1 MNNVLISLSGNCSTS
16 YELKEL
22 NFDEIIG
29 VDNGTAHLFDRSLI
43 PSKVLGDLDSIT
55 PDLLEKVE
63 NMNVDLISYEP
74 NKDKTDFEL
83 SLDSI
88 NEPEE
93 KNIFIIGGEEG
104 EIDHLFSIFS
114 LVINYEFATNVTWL
128 YMDKTIVFKNN
139 MSIFLNEGTKFSVV
153 PITNLNKLT
162 ISGAKW
168 NLNEENI
175 EAGSSKTLRNE
186 SVENQI
192 MISCNEGLFSV
203 IY

>member
-1 MNNVLISLSGNCSTS
+1 M
-16 YELKEL
+16 
-22 NFDEIIG
+22 
-29 VDNGTAHLFDRSLI
+29 FDRSLI
-43 PSKVLGDLDSIT
+43 PSKVLGDFDSIT
-55 PDLLEKVE
+55 PDLLKKVE
-63 NMNVDLISYEP
+63 KRNIDLISYEP

-83 SLDSI
+83 SFDSI
-88 NEPEE
+88 NEPKD

-114 LVINYEFATNVTWL
+114 LVINYEFVTNVTWL

-168 NLNEENI
+168 NLNEENV

-186 SVENQI
+186 SVETQI

>member
-1 MNNVLISLSGNCSTS
+1 MENVLISLSGNCSTS

-22 NFDEIIG
+22 TFDEIIG

-43 PSKVLGDLDSIT
+43 PSKVLGDFDSIT

-63 NMNVDLISYEP
+63 NMDIDLISYES

-114 LVINYEFATNVTWL
+114 LIINYEFSTNITWL
-128 YMDKTIVFKNN
+128 YMDKTIVFRNDV
-139 MSIFLNEGTKFSVV
+139 SIFLNKGKKFSIV
-153 PITNLNKLT
+153 PLTSLKSLT

-168 NLNEENI
+168 NLDKEDV

-186 SVENQI
+186 SVDNQI
-192 MISCNEGLFSV
+192 MISCSEGLFSV

>member
-22 NFDEIIG
+22 TFDEIIG

-43 PSKVLGDLDSIT
+43 PSKVLGGFDSIT

>member
-1 MNNVLISLSGNCSTS
+1 MENVLISLSGNCSTS
-16 YELKEL
+16 YDLNELT
-22 NFDEIIG
+22 FDEIIG

-55 PDLLEKVE
+55 PVLLEKVE
-63 NMNVDLISYEP
+63 NLNIELIRYEP
-74 NKDKTDFEL
+74 DKDKTDFEL
-83 SLDSI
+83 SLESI
-88 NEPEE
+88 SNPEE
-93 KNIFIIGGEEG
+93 KIIYLIGGEEG

-114 LVINYEFATNVTWL
+114 LIINYEFSTNITWL
-128 YMDKTIVFKNN
+128 YMDKTIVFRNDV
-139 MSIFLNEGTKFSVV
+139 SIFLNKGIKFSVV
-153 PITNLNKLT
+153 PITNLKNLT

-192 MISCNEGLFSV
+192 VISCNEGLFSV

>member
-1 MNNVLISLSGNCSTS
+1 MENVLISLSCNCSTS
-16 YELKEL
+16 YDLNELT
-22 NFDEIIG
+22 FDEIIG
-29 VDNGTAHLFDRSLI
+29 VDNGTAHLFERSLI

-55 PDLLEKVE
+55 PVLLEKVE
-63 NMNVDLISYEP
+63 NLNIELIRYEP
-74 NKDKTDFEL
+74 DKDKTDFEL

-88 NEPEE
+88 RNPEE
-93 KNIFIIGGEEG
+93 KNIYIVGGEEG

-114 LVINYEFATNVTWL
+114 LIINYEFSTNITWL
-128 YMDKTIVFKNN
+128 YMDKTIVFRNDV
-139 MSIFLNEGTKFSVV
+139 SIFLNKGTKFSVV
-153 PITNLNKLT
+153 PITNLKKLT

-186 SVENQI
+186 SIENQI

>member
-1 MNNVLISLSGNCSTS
+1 MNYSFEYIDIILLAMIAGFIFLRLRGILGKRTGFEGKAPGQFQGVL
-16 YELKEL
+16 K
-22 NFDEIIG
+22 
-29 VDNGTAHLFDRSLI
+29 
-43 PSKVLGDLDSIT
+43 
-55 PDLLEKVE
+55 KVE
-63 NMNVDLISYEP
+63 KMNIDLISYEP

>member
-1 MNNVLISLSGNCSTS
+1 MKNILISLSGNCSTG
-16 YELKEL
+16 YNLKDL
-22 NFDEIIG
+22 KFDEIIG
-29 VDNGTAHLFDRSLI
+29 VDNGTAHLFDRSLT

-55 PDLLEKVE
+55 SVLLEKVE
-63 NMNVDLISYEP
+63 NMNIDLIQYET

-88 NEPEE
+88 KEPNE

-114 LVINYEFATNVTWL
+114 LIINYEFATNVTWL
-128 YMDKTIVFKNN
+128 YKDKTIIFRNYA
-139 MSIFLNEGTKFSVV
+139 SIFLNEGTKFSIV
-153 PITNLNKLT
+153 PITNLKSFT

-168 NLNEENI
+168 NLDKENI

-186 SVENQI
+186 SSDSQI
-192 MISCNEGLFSV
+192 MISCSEGLFSV

>member
-1 MNNVLISLSGNCSTS
+1 MKNVLISLSGNCSTS
-16 YELKEL
+16 YDLNELT
-22 NFDEIIG
+22 FDEIIG

-43 PSKVLGDLDSIT
+43 PSKVLGDLDSIA
-55 PDLLEKVE
+55 PVLLEKVE
-63 NMNVDLISYEP
+63 NLNIDLIRYEP
-74 NKDKTDFEL
+74 DKDKTDFEL

-114 LVINYEFATNVTWL
+114 LVVNYEFATNVTWL
-128 YMDKTIVFKNN
+128 YMDKTIVFRNDV
-139 MSIFLNEGTKFSVV
+139 SIFLNKGIKFSVV
-153 PITNLNKLT
+153 PITNLKNLT

-175 EAGSSKTLRNE
+175 VAGSSKTLRNE

-192 MISCNEGLFSV
+192 MISCNEGLFSL

>member
-1 MNNVLISLSGNCSTS
+1 MENVLISLSGNCSTS
-16 YELKEL
+16 YDLNELT
-22 NFDEIIG
+22 FDEIIG
-29 VDNGTAHLFDRSLI
+29 VDNGTAHLFERSLI

-55 PDLLEKVE
+55 PVLLEKVE
-63 NMNVDLISYEP
+63 NLNIELIRYEP
-74 NKDKTDFEL
+74 DKDKTDFEL

-88 NEPEE
+88 SNPEE
-93 KNIFIIGGEEG
+93 KNIYIVGGEEG

-139 MSIFLNEGTKFSVV
+139 VSIFLNEGTKFSVV
-153 PITNLNKLT
+153 PISNLKKLT

-168 NLNEENI
+168 NLNEENV

>member
-22 NFDEIIG
+22 TFDEIIG

-43 PSKVLGDLDSIT
+43 PSKVLGDFDSIT
-55 PDLLEKVE
+55 PDLLKKVE
-63 NMNVDLISYEP
+63 NMNIDLISYEP

-128 YMDKTIVFKNN
+128 YMDKTIVFRNDV
-139 MSIFLNEGTKFSVV
+139 SIFLDKEVKFSIV
-153 PITNLNKLT
+153 PLTNLKSLT

-168 NLNEENI
+168 NVDKEDV

-186 SVENQI
+186 SADNQI
-192 MISCNEGLFSV
+192 SISCSKGLFSV

>member
-1 MNNVLISLSGNCSTS
+1 MKNVLISLSGNCSTS

-22 NFDEIIG
+22 TFDEIIG

-43 PSKVLGDLDSIT
+43 PSKVLGDFDSIT
-55 PDLLEKVE
+55 PDLLKKVE
-63 NMNVDLISYEP
+63 NMNIDLISYEP

-83 SLDSI
+83 SLDII
-88 NEPEE
+88 NEPEN

-114 LVINYEFATNVTWL
+114 LVINYEFVTNVTWL
-128 YMDKTIVFKNN
+128 YMDKTIVFRNEV
-139 MSIFLNEGTKFSVV
+139 SIFLNKEAKFSIV
-153 PITNLNKLT
+153 PLTNLKSLT

-168 NLNEENI
+168 NVDKEDV

-186 SVENQI
+186 SVDNQI
-192 MISCNEGLFSV
+192 SISCSKGLFSV

>member
-1 MNNVLISLSGNCSTS
+1 MKNVLISLSGNCSTS
-16 YELKEL
+16 YDLNELT
-22 NFDEIIG
+22 FDEIIG

-55 PDLLEKVE
+55 PVLLEKVE
-63 NMNVDLISYEP
+63 NMNIDLISYEP

-88 NEPEE
+88 NEPED

>member
-22 NFDEIIG
+22 TFDEIIG

>member
-22 NFDEIIG
+22 TFDEIIG

-74 NKDKTDFEL
+74 NKDKTEVEL

-93 KNIFIIGGEEG
+93 NNIFIIGGEEG

-114 LVINYEFATNVTWL
+114 LVVNYEFATNVTWL
-128 YMDKTIVFKNN
+128 YMDKTIVFRNDV
-139 MSIFLNEGTKFSVV
+139 SIFLNKGSKFSIV
-153 PITNLNKLT
+153 PLTNLKSLT

-168 NLNEENI
+168 NVDKEDV

-186 SVENQI
+186 SVDNQI
-192 MISCNEGLFSV
+192 SICCSQGLFSV

>member
-22 NFDEIIG
+22 TFDEIIG
-29 VDNGTAHLFDRSLI
+29 VDNGIAHLFDRSLI
-43 PSKVLGDLDSIT
+43 PSKVLGDFDSIT
-55 PDLLEKVE
+55 PDLLKKVE
-63 NMNVDLISYEP
+63 NMNIDLISYEP

-83 SLDSI
+83 SLDII
-88 NEPEE
+88 NEPED

-114 LVINYEFATNVTWL
+114 LVINYEFVTNVTWL

-168 NLNEENI
+168 NLNEENV

-192 MISCNEGLFSV
+192 MINCNEGLFSV